1 MARIPYLDP
10 EDLPEEYR
18 DLVISKLQG
27 KPVNVYA
34 AIGNNPEVLAGTR
47 AFLSSLWESSGLE
60 DRDRELVILLAA
72 AENDCRYEWH
82 QHVGIGGDA
91 GVTKAEMAAI
101 ADGDF
106 DSFDVD
112 ESDSDSSG
120 SQNAERSGDGDDAL
134 LLWYAT
140 AVLDHDVDD
149 DLHDEFVEAYDE
161 STAVGVASLAS
172 GYTSLAGVLD
182 ALDVGLEEGEEFAG
196 WDPR

>member
-1 MARIPYLDP
+1 MARVPYVDP

-60 DRDRELVILLAA
+60 DRQRELVILLAA
-72 AENDCRYEWH
+72 AENECRYEWH

-91 GVTKAEMAAI
+91 GVTREEMAAI

-106 DSFDVD
+106 DSFD
-112 ESDSDSSG
+112 
-120 SQNAERSGDGDDAL
+120 GDDSV
-134 LLWYAT
+134 LLWYA
-140 AVLDHDVDD
+140 AGVLDHDVDD

-182 ALDVGLEEGEEFAG
+182 ALDVEIEDGEEFAG